1 MKDYI
6 ALWGE
11 DPPDKNSLNLLTPI
25 TVIGE
30 RLHAGKSEFAKV
42 QLSVHPAGGFNVV
55 DSVTERSDL
64 EKLEVG
70 WPEPVI
76 FGLLD
81 VLMSA
86 EPHPLRNVR
95 VILERVW
102 YHEVDSSRNAFRNA
116 GRDAGRKVIEA
127 FEGEAFQSVLK

>member
-1 MKDYI
+1 LCHSPARHSAGAI
-6 ALWGE
+6 
-11 DPPDKNSLNLLTPI
+11 SLLTPI

-30 RLHAGKSEFAKV
+30 RLHAEENEFAKV
-42 QLSVHPAGGFNVV
+42 HLSVHPAGAFKVV
-55 DSVTERSDL
+55 DSVPERSDL
-64 EKLEVG
+64 EKLGVG

-86 EPHPLRNVR
+86 KPHPLRNVR
-95 VILERVW
+95 VVLERVW

-127 FEGEAFQSVLK
+127 FLKEKPSKPS